1 MRDLDRFE
9 KRKVVRRVDRYDS
22 EPNFKVS
29 WLGTLSRLLVVIVAV
44 LFLGWGIWEIYQPA
58 NVWITQT
65 QIRQTEADVRIV
77 HEEAEKARKE
87 MEAPRPVTVESLI
100 YQVTMNDYVLTED
113 ERNLVKQKWEYFL
126 GGSQISDPDG
136 LLFRMRMR
144 IDENGEIADIPED
157 EWEEE
162 KARLEKKRS
171 ENTRTLEMQAM
182 LQESGM
188 DIASQEAAAAEKKTK
203 AIDEQKKRL
212 YDRREN
218 RGLIGEIAN
227 EINESFYAG
236 ESPYEEKEEDS
247 DIFRPREEEEVNEAD
262 DSAAASDEPE
272 AQDEERKVSE
282 DERGERSAES
292 LKPGNSEAAGDLV
305 NQNEESLKK
314 KESENESG
322 KNE

>member
-1 MRDLDRFE
+1 MGGREGAFGEKTFREYQNSRNAGNAPGKRDGYCF
-9 KRKVVRRVDRYDS
+9 
-22 EPNFKVS
+22 
-29 WLGTLSRLLVVIVAV
+29 A
-44 LFLGWGIWEIYQPA
+44 
-58 NVWITQT
+58 
-65 QIRQTEADVRIV
+65 
-77 HEEAEKARKE
+77 
-87 MEAPRPVTVESLI
+87 
-100 YQVTMNDYVLTED
+100 
-113 ERNLVKQKWEYFL
+113 
-126 GGSQISDPDG
+126 GGRCRG
-136 LLFRMRMR
+136 
-144 IDENGEIADIPED
+144 
-157 EWEEE
+157 
-162 KARLEKKRS
+162 
-171 ENTRTLEMQAM
+171 
-182 LQESGM
+182 
-188 DIASQEAAAAEKKTK
+188 KKTK

-247 DIFRPREEEEVNEAD
+247 DISRPREEEEVNEAD

-292 LKPGNSEAAGDLV
+292 SKPGNSEAAGDLV